1 MNRERRLVIALAA
14 LVAAIVAVFFTG
26 YMTSGHESDHTVE
39 LLIAQEIG
47 NGLLAAILVTLIL
60 R

>member
-1 MNRERRLVIALAA
+1 MNRKISLALAA
-14 LVAAIVAVFFTG
+14 VVGGVVAVFFTG
-26 YMTSGHESDHTVE
+26 YMAGGHEADHAVE